1 MIRNLLLQT
10 WEGQWCVESQAGQLE
25 LPSHSAIRDPS
36 GAFPGGWEESYDLAS
51 CDFLELRLSFQLV
64 LLTYLG
70 QVNLMGSLV
79 IRQTS
84 VPRVCWWFSKYRWSP
99 GICMWHRCEDP
110 HFEKLL
116 DHLFLERGLV
126 AWSFKCASS
135 EWMLQ
140 LNSLEAFFSLF
151 SVFPPCSLSSS
162 SSTEFK

>member
-1 MIRNLLLQT
+1 MIRNLLFQT

-70 QVNLMGSLV
+70 QVNLLGSLV

-84 VPRVCWWFSKYRWSP
+84 VPRVRWWFSKYRWSP

-110 HFEKLL
+110 HFEKCWTIFSWKGDWSL
-116 DHLFLERGLV
+116 DPLSVLHLNECFNWIL
-126 AWSFKCASS
+126 
-135 EWMLQ
+135 
-140 LNSLEAFFSLF
+140 
-151 SVFPPCSLSSS
+151 
-162 SSTEFK
+162 